1 MKIVLTC
8 FVAVFINPILIILIS
23 IMLFPKALQESIF
36 GILIQT
42 TIAGF
47 ASIWLGKTIFNIFEL
62 QPDPLMIFLIGSV
75 FFVNS
80 LLSYDF
86 KGAGPILYNATAL
99 GLVGSILGIFIGG
112 LCFF

>member
-1 MKIVLTC
+1 MKIVLTY

-23 IMLFPKALQESIF
+23 IMLFPKALQESIL

-75 FFVNS
+75 F
-80 LLSYDF
+80 
-86 KGAGPILYNATAL
+86 L
-99 GLVGSILGIFIGG
+99 GLILLYAIFRRGNPSVVALVRAG
-112 LCFF
+112 TVACPYSGRR